1 MSLVSPTSSLL
12 SICYLPHQL
21 PLLLTRIIMLLLEH
35 IPIPSSTLHLP
46 YQLLLHELAPPL
58 LPSGD
63 DNRGG
68 RWLGSSS
75 SSIIRRRRRRGLRVS
90 RLCAA
95 TAPTA
100 AATSFSSR
108 RNAAAAVIQHGP
120 TASLLPTQW

>member
-46 YQLLLHELAPPL
+46 YQLLLHELALPL
-58 LPSGD
+58 LPSGN
-63 DNRGG
+63 DNGG
-68 RWLGSSS
+68 GLWLGGSSS
-75 SSIIRRRRRRGLRVS
+75 ILIRRRRRRGLRVS

-95 TAPTA
+95 TAPAATA

-108 RNAAAAVIQHGP
+108 RNAAAAVVV
-120 TASLLPTQW
+120 SLYNMKN